1 MIIKHSKPL
10 RLLLSSL
17 LCGLALPAL
26 ATLPGPYGTALTKT
40 VKTVAAPPQSPATVS
55 GAIDPVSGH
64 LTVSGGLKRTWVTL
78 SGGLVQSNNLLTV
91 SSATLNV
98 AGATRRYLLMR
109 PTSLTSN
116 APVLLMLHANGIT
129 PEMMASLTEVA
140 DYAATQ
146 GFWAVLPAAVGGVWK
161 DDPLKTGAD
170 DVNFITQLITQL
182 GGQGADPARIYA
194 AGYSNGGF
202 MATRLACAAAD
213 RIAGFGIVAATTRYG
228 VSSSCGTPA
237 SRPKVW
243 FVGTADTIVP
253 IAGALDLRS
262 ADSALSYW
270 NSRQGCA
277 GVLASSL
284 PNRST
289 GDGTTVQ
296 LTRYTGCSGSAP
308 GGTAI
313 ENQAYTITGG
323 GHAWPGGLVSVTGVI
338 SQDIKATG
346 LIWNFVRGYQR

>member
-1 MIIKHSKPL
+1 MNIKHSKPL
-10 RLLLSSL
+10 HLLLSSL

-26 ATLPGPYGTALTKT
+26 ATLPGPFGTALTKSTKT
-40 VKTVAAPPQSPATVS
+40 VKTVATTTPPPATVS
-55 GAIDPVSGH
+55 GTIDPVSGH
-64 LTVSGGLKRTWVTL
+64 LTVSGSLKRTWVTL
-78 SGGLVQSNNLLTV
+78 SGGLVQSNHLLTV

-98 AGATRRYLLMR
+98 AGIARRYVLMR
-109 PTSLTSN
+109 PTGLTSN
-116 APVLLMLHANGIT
+116 APVLLMLHASGIT
-129 PEMMASLTEVA
+129 PETMASLTEVA

-161 DDPLKTGAD
+161 DDPWKTGAD
-170 DVNFITQLITQL
+170 DVNFITALITQL
-182 GGQGADPARIYA
+182 GSQGADPARIYA

-228 VSSSCGTPA
+228 VSSTCGTPV

-243 FVGTADTIVP
+243 FFGSADTIVP

-262 ADSALSYW
+262 ADSTLSFW

-289 GDGTTVQ
+289 TDGTTVQ
-296 LTRYTGCSGSAP
+296 LSRYTGCTGSGAV
-308 GGTAI
+308 

-338 SQDIKATG
+338 SQDIEATG